1 MSNLLK
7 KMLSSYIFDGF
18 LLVAIGVVM
27 LLTPENSYD
36 LFCYTIGGVSA
47 LLGLIKIIVYVTN
60 KKGERKA
67 LNLLIGVFLF
77 AFGLALVIKPS
88 FFVTAFQVITGI
100 ILVYGAILMLIH
112 AYKLRKVKGTMYIM
126 SLVFAGL
133 TAVFAI
139 IVFIDPFDPGTFRV
153 QVHAVSLVIEGLA
166 MITVLHQID
175 PNEPEHIKVPEENK
189 KLPEE
194 PPKLEEGKK

>member
-1 MSNLLK
+1 MSNALK
-7 KMLSSYIFDGF
+7 KLLSSYIFDGF

-36 LFCYTIGGVSA
+36 LFCYTIGGVAA
-47 LLGLIKIIVYVTN
+47 LLGLIKIIIYVVN

-100 ILVYGAILMLIH
+100 ILAYGAILMLIH
-112 AYKLRKVKGTMYIM
+112 AYKLRKVKGTMFIM

-133 TAVFAI
+133 TTVFAI
-139 IVFIDPFDPGTFRV
+139 IVFIDPFTTDFRV
-153 QVHAVSLVIEGLA
+153 QCHAIALIVEGLA

-175 PNEPEHIKVPEENK
+175 PNEPEHIKAPEENK